1 MNIILEKL
9 TGLGA
14 MTDQVVA
21 MDFLNTV
28 KSGIRNTAMAVTET
42 VTPEIKT
49 TLTRQ
54 LEDMLDLHER
64 LTAYL
69 MEKGMYHPWNVKE
82 QINVDLTQMETALK
96 APTL

>member
-9 TGLGA
+9 TGLGSL
-14 MTDQVVA
+14 TDQVVA

-28 KSGIRNTAMAVTET
+28 KSGVRNYAMAVTDT

-49 TLTRQ
+49 ILSRQ
-54 LEDMLDLHER
+54 LEELIDLHER
-64 LTAYL
+64 VATYAA
-69 MEKGMYHPWNVKE
+69 EKGIYHPWNVTE
-82 QINVDLTQMETALK
+82 QIEVDLNHIEMALK